1 MKKLNW
7 WFRQSAIGFECK
19 HEWIIITSG
28 TKNGNNYS
36 MQKCIHC
43 GKLKT
48 VLNDEQNK
56 QSIKKD

>member
-48 VLNDEQNK
+48 ILNDE
-56 QSIKKD
+56 